1 MMNND
6 LQYYHSLIE
15 QGHPP
20 DHALYFTRI
29 YYPNFYPVV
38 DPSNFNY
45 TTNYYVPVVQEG
57 RKNPTTL
64 IIIGG
69 VVFVLVVVFMLII
82 AVTSVV
88 IFDSGDNTPEFGFRH
103 DVANELFEN
112 LGDNIDPYD
121 STNFPDFSSVV
132 YIEGATSDGDV
143 YSGSGVLIAEKWVLT
158 AAHVVEGLEFS
169 ETNVWFGNDY
179 QSAVSKSSISAY
191 YIHPGWPHSNK
202 YSASQVDEILEEG
215 NDIALIELAQSI
227 SISDEI
233 SIAVWNNDTGLIDSN
248 QLLGSSIF
256 ISGFGDYN
264 EGNSMCSDY
273 CLTDSDGQYSKRRA
287 WENTLDRVV
296 LDIDSSIDFENQ
308 YKWKGGWVVYDF
320 DSPSHDNNG
329 LQKGESF
336 SFAQGDYSYA
346 GKGDSNPE
354 PTNLEGTSV
363 AGDSGGPTFALIQ
376 EKWQVIGL
384 TSHGSEA
391 ANYGDVAFN
400 TAVSVHSDWICSHDS
415 TEEIPGC

>member
-57 RKNPTTL
+57 RKDPTTL

-88 IFDSGDNTPEFGFRH
+88 IFDAGDNTPEFGFRH

-132 YIEGATSDGDV
+132 YI
-143 YSGSGVLIAEKWVLT
+143 
-158 AAHVVEGLEFS
+158 
-169 ETNVWFGNDY
+169 
-179 QSAVSKSSISAY
+179 
-191 YIHPGWPHSNK
+191 
-202 YSASQVDEILEEG
+202 
-215 NDIALIELAQSI
+215 
-227 SISDEI
+227 
-233 SIAVWNNDTGLIDSN
+233 
-248 QLLGSSIF
+248 
-256 ISGFGDYN
+256 
-264 EGNSMCSDY
+264 
-273 CLTDSDGQYSKRRA
+273 
-287 WENTLDRVV
+287 
-296 LDIDSSIDFENQ
+296 
-308 YKWKGGWVVYDF
+308 
-320 DSPSHDNNG
+320 
-329 LQKGESF
+329 
-336 SFAQGDYSYA
+336 
-346 GKGDSNPE
+346 
-354 PTNLEGTSV
+354 
-363 AGDSGGPTFALIQ
+363 
-376 EKWQVIGL
+376 
-384 TSHGSEA
+384 
-391 ANYGDVAFN
+391 
-400 TAVSVHSDWICSHDS
+400 
-415 TEEIPGC
+415 